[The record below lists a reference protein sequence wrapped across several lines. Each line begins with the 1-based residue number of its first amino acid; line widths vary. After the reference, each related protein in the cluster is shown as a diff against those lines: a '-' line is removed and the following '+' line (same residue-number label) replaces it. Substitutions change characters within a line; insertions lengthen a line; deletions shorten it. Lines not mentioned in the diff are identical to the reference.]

1 MLDRQPVELRRFL
14 LETSVLERLSGPLCD
29 AVTGQAGGG
38 ATLATLER
46 QNLLIVPLD
55 DRRHW
60 YRYHLLFAD
69 VLRSRLLAEPSID
82 VGELHR
88 RASTWFEQVGETD
101 AAVRHSVAAGDLDRA
116 ADLVETR
123 RPGAATTAG

>member
-29 AVTGQAGGG
+29 AVTGQTDGGS
-38 ATLATLER
+38 TLATLER

-69 VLRSRLLAEPSID
+69 VLRSRLLAEPCID
-82 VGELHR
+82 VSELAPTRQHLVRAGGRHR
-88 RASTWFEQVGETD
+88 RGRSTLRGS
-101 AAVRHSVAAGDLDRA
+101 R
-116 ADLVETR
+116 
-123 RPGAATTAG
+123 